1 MNVYLHVDDCKLS
14 HNRPKLVGK
23 TITWLKQ
30 EYKIILEDVSGEMNV
45 HQVNV
50 NNYLSMTLDYTE
62 VGTFKVRTIDYID

>member
-1 MNVYLHVDDCKLS
+1 MTVCSHVENFKLS
-14 HNRPKLVGK
+14 HKKPKVVGK

-45 HQVNV
+45 HQVNF